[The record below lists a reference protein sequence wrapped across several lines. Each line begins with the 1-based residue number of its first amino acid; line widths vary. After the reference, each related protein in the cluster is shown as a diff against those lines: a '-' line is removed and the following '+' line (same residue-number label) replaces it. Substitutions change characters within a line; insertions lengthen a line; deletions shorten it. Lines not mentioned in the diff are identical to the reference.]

1 MNPKL
6 VIYLIMITAA
16 VAPMAAVAQ
25 QPSPSDKPTQEAQ
38 AAAKKE
44 PAAPAPAPAA
54 KPEEKAVATAGGKT
68 DQAVPPIVFQSQTD
82 KLSYAFGINLARD
95 LQRQKNNLNVDLLM
109 RALTDA
115 LAGNKLNMTD
125 EEVATTV
132 KAFEV
137 EQKQG
142 QQHARMML
150 SERNLREGEAFFA
163 ENAKKEGVVTL
174 PSGLQYKILKKGDGK
189 IPTLEDVVLCNYTGK
204 LLDGTEIDSSYK
216 RKEPTAVPVKEVIP
230 GWMQALQIMPVGSKW
245 QIFVPPQLAYGDK
258 AGGPVPPY
266 ATLIFE
272 VELLSIQEKPKAV
285 GALPDQQH
293 TPSAVP
299 KGVPK

>member
-6 VIYLIMITAA
+6 VIYLIMMTAA
-16 VAPMAAVAQ
+16 VVPMVAIAQ
-25 QPSPSDKPTQEAQ
+25 QPSPSDKPKQEAQ

-54 KPEEKAVATAGGKT
+54 KPEEKVATAGGKT
-68 DQAVPPIVFQSQTD
+68 DQAVSPIVFQSQTD

-95 LQRQKNNLNVDLLM
+95 LQRRKNSLNVDLLM

-115 LAGNKLNMTD
+115 LAGDKLIMTD
-125 EEVATTV
+125 EEVAATV
-132 KAFEV
+132 KTFEV

-142 QQHARMML
+142 QEHARMML

-174 PSGLQYKILKKGDGK
+174 PSGLQYKILKRGDGK

-216 RKEPTAVPVKEVIP
+216 RKEPTAVPVKGAIP

-245 QIFVPPQLAYGDK
+245 QLFVPSQLAYGDK
-258 AGGPVPPY
+258 AGGPIPPY

-272 VELLSIQEKPKAV
+272 VELLSIQDKPQTATAK
-285 GALPDQQH
+285 
-293 TPSAVP
+293 
-299 KGVPK
+299 